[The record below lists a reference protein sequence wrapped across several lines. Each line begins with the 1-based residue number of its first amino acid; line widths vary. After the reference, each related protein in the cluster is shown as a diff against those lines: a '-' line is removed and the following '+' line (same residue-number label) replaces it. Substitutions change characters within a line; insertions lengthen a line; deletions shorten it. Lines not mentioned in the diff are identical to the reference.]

1 MTSRR
6 RLKKE
11 IDYVVSDLILDCF
24 TYSSMYQKPNDAQ
37 TQEIIQ
43 QTLSLRNELRDL
55 ANHPEKKNKAETRK
69 HFYDNVADTL
79 IAGVD
84 EGYLKLGKLM
94 NPQEKA

>member
-1 MTSRR
+1 
-6 RLKKE
+6 
-11 IDYVVSDLILDCF
+11 
-24 TYSSMYQKPNDAQ
+24 MYQKPNDAQ